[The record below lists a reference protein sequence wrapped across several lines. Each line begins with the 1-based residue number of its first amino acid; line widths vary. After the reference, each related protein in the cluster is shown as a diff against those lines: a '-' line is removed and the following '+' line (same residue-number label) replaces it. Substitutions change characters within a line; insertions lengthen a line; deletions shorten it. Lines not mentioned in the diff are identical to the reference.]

1 MGTGV
6 EVGVSGGSEAGPG
19 VGMAVA
25 MGSDTAGVVEGVG
38 TEVGVGAGVA
48 WGVTDGATGGGV
60 GVAAGVEAGNESGS
74 GVGVGRVVG
83 ATVIEVGVGFVGV
96 ADGLTG
102 VGVEV
107 AGTAVLEGIV
117 TGAGA
122 VAVALCVSGFSGA
135 WGGWVLL
142 SRLLGWLHPLR
153 LGALAWQSRLRS
165 GRSRPALMWQ
175 AGCCRLRLVSRLAA
189 WGSYHRR

>member
-1 MGTGV
+1 
-6 EVGVSGGSEAGPG
+6 

-135 WGGWVLL
+135 WGG
-142 SRLLGWLHPLR
+142 
-153 LGALAWQSRLRS
+153 
-165 GRSRPALMWQ
+165 
-175 AGCCRLRLVSRLAA
+175 GCCCHAF
-189 WGSYHRR
+189 WGGFTRCDWERWRGSHDYGQVDHDRR